1 MKKSAGA
8 FIIFFVIMSSL
19 LFLPGCGNT
28 KSKSNSN
35 SDEKYQPT
43 WQSLSSHQTPEWL
56 KDGKFGIYS
65 HWGIY
70 AVEAFGGNVTW
81 YSYAVYHDT
90 TSKPYKDFVKRFGKL
105 TPNHGYK
112 DLIPEFTASKFDAN
126 EWAKLFKESGA
137 KFAGPVAEHHDG
149 FAMWDTKYSDWNAAK
164 MGPKQDVVGE
174 LAKAIKAQGLKF
186 VTAFHHSENWR
197 FFPTWDSTK
206 DAGNPKYSGLYGH
219 IHAKDDLYPNKE
231 FLDEWYGKLQEVVDK
246 YDPDFV
252 WFDFALDLIRE
263 DYVKRFVTYY
273 YNHAAAENKN
283 VIISYKDHDLP
294 PGVGLQDY
302 ELVQAAELTWSDW
315 ITDTSIDSI
324 GSWGYVKDE
333 GYKTVDNL
341 VDNLVDR
348 VSKNG
353 YLLLNV
359 GPKADGTIPEG
370 AKEDLLGMGKWLKV
384 NGEAIYG
391 TRAWVKYGEGPTR
404 LDRNGAFNE
413 KSIKYTSKDI
423 RFTTKGNVLYAIVLD
438 WPGKDVF
445 IKSLV
450 PQPGDMYDYKY
461 PGYYIFPDEIESISM
476 LGSSEKL
483 NWKLEKDGLRITTP
497 TKKPCDYAYS
507 FKIVLK
513 ESL

>member
-1 MKKSAGA
+1 MKKYILLSIL
-8 FIIFFVIMSSL
+8 FCSVVSL
-19 LFLPGCGNT
+19 LVFSTGCRST
-28 KSKSNSN
+28 SEK
-35 SDEKYQPT
+35 KYQPD

-56 KDGKFGIYS
+56 KDGKFGIYT

-90 TSKPYKDFVKRFGKL
+90 NSAPYKDFVKRFGRL

-186 VTAFHHSENWR
+186 VTAFHHAENWR
-197 FFPTWDSTK
+197 FFPTWDTTI
-206 DAGNPKYSGLYGH
+206 DCGNPKYSGLYGP
-219 IHAKDDLYPNKE
+219 IHAKDDLYPNKQ

-273 YNHAAAENKN
+273 YNHAAAENKD

-302 ELVQAAELTWSDW
+302 ELGQAAELTWSDW

-359 GPKADGTIPEG
+359 GPMADGTIPEG

-391 TRAWVKYGEGPTR
+391 TRAWVKYGEGPTK
-404 LDRNGAFNE
+404 LEKSGAFNE
-413 KSIKYTSKDI
+413 EGIKKYTSEDI
-423 RFTTKGNVLYAIVLD
+423 RFTSKGNVLYAIVLD
-438 WPGKDVF
+438 WPGKDVL

-450 PQPGDMYDYKY
+450 PLQRGNDDEDGY
-461 PGYYIFPDEIESISM
+461 PGYYIYPNEVESISM
-476 LGSSEKL
+476 LGAPGQLKWE
-483 NWKLEKDGLRITTP
+483 LEKEGLRINTP
-497 TKKPCDYAYS
+497 SEKPCNYAYV

-513 ESL
+513 EEL